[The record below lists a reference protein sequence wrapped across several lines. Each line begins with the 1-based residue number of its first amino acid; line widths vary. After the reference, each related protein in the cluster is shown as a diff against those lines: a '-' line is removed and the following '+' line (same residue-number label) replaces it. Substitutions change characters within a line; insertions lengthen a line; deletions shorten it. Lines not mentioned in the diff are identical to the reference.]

1 MNNSSTPYTYKPK
14 TAEPAASFYKPP
26 PPSHSSSFYKPPPP
40 PKSPKLDIN
49 DAVAFPSLMATMP
62 PRASMRTASKE
73 SIAPPK
79 PKLNA
84 WTAVAAKP
92 AEAKPAEVKPA
103 EEASVGIISGRRNA
117 FDNTPRSLSAIGTR
131 CFDDGPED
139 YDGPDEEEE
148 GEGEGEGEFNAHLTL
163 DRRRGEKIL

>member
-1 MNNSSTPYTYKPK
+1 MNSSSTPYKPK

-26 PPSHSSSFYKPPPP
+26 PPPSHSSSFYKPPPP
-40 PKSPKLDIN
+40 PKKLDIN

-73 SIAPPK
+73 SIPAPK
-79 PKLNA
+79 PKLSA
-84 WTAVAAKP
+84 WTTVAAKP
-92 AEAKPAEVKPA
+92 AEVKPAEVKPA
-103 EEASVGIISGRRNA
+103 EEASVGFISGRRNA

-139 YDGPDEEEE
+139 YDGPDEGEE